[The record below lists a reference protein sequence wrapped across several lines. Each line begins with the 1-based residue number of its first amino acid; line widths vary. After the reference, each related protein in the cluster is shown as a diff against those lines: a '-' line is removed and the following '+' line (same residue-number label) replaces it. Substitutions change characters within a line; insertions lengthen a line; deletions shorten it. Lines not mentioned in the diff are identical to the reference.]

1 MPQPSDRESSN
12 SDPESSFPVGHGPP
26 PIFLEH
32 PPELL
37 VLDVDGVL
45 TDNTI
50 WLDANGAEQ
59 KRFFVPDGT
68 GIRRIQRAGVPV
80 ALVSG
85 RKSGVVDA
93 RAKELGIEHAYSG
106 VIEKTP
112 RVEAIIAATGVRAD
126 RTVYMG
132 DDWIDLDPMGAVGLP
147 VAVANAIREVKE
159 IAIAVTTIPGG
170 FGAVREVC
178 DWILLARS

>member
-1 MPQPSDRESSN
+1 MPPFSASPQSPQPD
-12 SDPESSFPVGHGPP
+12 PP
-26 PIFLEH
+26 PPFLEH
-32 PPELL
+32 PPVLL
-37 VLDVDGVL
+37 ILDVDGVL

-59 KRFFVPDGT
+59 KRFYVPDGT
-68 GIRRIQRAGVPV
+68 GIRRVARAGVPV

-93 RAKELGIEHAYSG
+93 RARELGIEHAYSG
-106 VIEKTP
+106 VLEKAP
-112 RVEAIIAATGVRAD
+112 KVLSLIAELGCD
-126 RTVYMG
+126 PERTVYVG
-132 DDWIDLDPMGAVGLP
+132 DDWIDLDPMAVVGLP

-159 IAIAVTTIPGG
+159 AAVAVTTVPGG

-178 DWILLARS
+178 DWILRARG